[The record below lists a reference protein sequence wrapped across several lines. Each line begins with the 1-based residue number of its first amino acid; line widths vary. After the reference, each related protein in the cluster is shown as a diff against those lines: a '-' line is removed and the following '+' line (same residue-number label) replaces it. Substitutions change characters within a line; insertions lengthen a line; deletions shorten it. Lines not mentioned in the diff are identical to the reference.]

1 MPDPKEEILNKVRM
15 LKRPSTAQFIWMGVG
30 LLIAIGLFIFLR
42 GIVTCWR
49 LTALPG
55 IAPSSCSAQ
64 SLGPLA
70 NTLGTPMPGG
80 TAGPG
85 MPTTSAPQA
94 PLPPPWDGASRV
106 SILVMGYDFESN
118 WDPANRSCPC
128 RSDTM
133 IVFTIDPVS
142 HTAGMISVPRDMW
155 VNIPGF
161 NSYNKINAALFL
173 GDANKIPGGGTGLA
187 VKTVENFLGIPI
199 QYFALIDFSAF
210 TKMIDTIGGVC
221 LNIDTKIDVGV
232 LFKNGTVTLQPGQQ
246 CLTGEVALGYA
257 RARDVS
263 QGVAQGDVERAQ
275 HQQQVI
281 LAIRDKVL
289 DPGNFINLMTQAPT
303 LYSEL
308 SSGINTNLT
317 LDNVKQLAVLAK
329 DIPLSS
335 IQTGVIDYSM
345 MQDGSYD
352 LNGQKLAVLRPY
364 PDKIRELVD
373 KIFGGGSMEP
383 MATGT
388 SDDKMKVEAAR
399 VVVINGT
406 GVTGM
411 ASRTADY
418 LKTLGMNVTA
428 FGNTGDYPDKYYS
441 STGFPDRTLIIVH
454 AGTPYALQYLM
465 ALMKI
470 QSSSQILVDFN
481 PSAPEDIVL
490 AIGSD
495 WNSNNPMP

>member
-1 MPDPKEEILNKVRM
+1 MPEPKEEFLNKVRM
-15 LKRPSTAQFIWMGVG
+15 LKRPSTGQFIWLGVG
-30 LLIAIGLFIFLR
+30 LVIAVGLFIFMK
-42 GIVTCWR
+42 GFVTCWR

-55 IAPSSCSAQ
+55 ITPSSCLSQPSA
-64 SLGPLA
+64 PLTNA
-70 NTLGTPMPGG
+70 QGTPGA
-80 TAGPG
+80 TAGLG
-85 MPTTSAPQA
+85 MPTTSAPQV

-106 SILVMGYDFESN
+106 NILVMGYDFESN
-118 WDPANRSCPC
+118 WDPSVRLCPC

-142 HTAGMISVPRDMW
+142 HTAGMLSVPRDMW

-161 NSYNKINAALFL
+161 NAYNKINAALFL
-173 GDANKIPGGGTGLA
+173 GDAYKIPGGGTELA

-199 QYFALIDFSAF
+199 QYFALIDFTAF

-221 LNIDTKIDVGV
+221 LDIPSKIDVGV
-232 LFKNGTVTLQPGQQ
+232 LFKAGVVTLQPGNQ

-263 QGVAQGDVERAQ
+263 QGIANGDVERAQ

-281 LAIRDKVL
+281 MAVRDKIL
-289 DPGNFINLMTQAPT
+289 SPGNFLNLMSQAPT

-317 LDNVKQLAVLAK
+317 LDNVMQLAMLAK
-329 DIPLSS
+329 NIPLNS
-335 IQTGVIDYSM
+335 IQTGVIDYTM
-345 MQDGSYD
+345 MQDGTYI
-352 LNGQKLAVLRPY
+352 LNGQELAVLRPY

-373 KIFGGGSMEP
+373 KIFGGGSMNP

-388 SDDKMKVEAAR
+388 VDDKMKAEAAR

-418 LKTLGMNVTA
+418 LKTLGMNVTH

-441 STGFPDRTLIIVH
+441 STGFPNRTLIIVH
-454 AGTPYALQYLM
+454 AGKPYALQYLM

-481 PSAPEDIVL
+481 ANAPEDIVL

-495 WNSNNPMP
+495 WNSSNPMP

>member
-1 MPDPKEEILNKVRM
+1 MPEAKQNFLIKARS
-15 LKRPSTAQFIWMGVG
+15 LKRPTTSQFIWIGTGV
-30 LLIAIGLFIFLR
+30 LIAVGLFIFMR
-42 GIVTCWR
+42 GFVTCWR

-55 IAPSSCSAQ
+55 IAPSSCAAQ
-64 SLGPLA
+64 GG
-70 NTLGTPMPGG
+70 GTPATNSMGTPVADS

-85 MPTTSAPQA
+85 MPTTSAPQV
-94 PLPPPWDGASRV
+94 PLPPAWDGASRV
-106 SILVMGYDFESN
+106 NILVMGYDYEAN
-118 WDPANRSCPC
+118 WDPNTRLCPC

-173 GDANKIPGGGTGLA
+173 GDLYKIPGGGA
-187 VKTVENFLGIPI
+187 EEAMKTVENFLGIPI
-199 QYFALIDFSAF
+199 QYFALIDFTAF

-221 LNIDTKIDVGV
+221 LDIPSKIDVGV
-232 LFKNGTVTLQPGQQ
+232 LFEPGTVTLQPGNQ
-246 CLTGEVALGYA
+246 CLSGKVALGYA

-263 QGVAQGDVERAQ
+263 QGVANGDVERAQ

-281 LAIRDKVL
+281 MAVRDKVL
-289 DPGNFINLMTQAPT
+289 SPGNFLNLMSQAPT
-303 LYSEL
+303 LYNEL

-317 LDNVKQLAVLAK
+317 LDDVMRLAMLAK
-329 DIPLSS
+329 DIPLDS
-335 IQTGVIDYSM
+335 IKTGVIDYTM
-345 MQDGSYD
+345 MQDGTYE

-373 KIFGGGSMEP
+373 KIFGAGSLDP

-388 SDDKMKVEAAR
+388 LEEKMKSEAAR
-399 VVVINGT
+399 VVVINGS

-411 ASRTADY
+411 AEKTTNY
-418 LKTLGMNVTA
+418 LKTQGMNVSA

-441 STGFPDRTLIIVH
+441 PFPSRTLIIVH
-454 AGTPYALQYLM
+454 AGKPYAMQYLM
-465 ALMKI
+465 ALMKVT
-470 QSSSQILVDFN
+470 SSSQILVDFN
-481 PSAPEDIVL
+481 PNAPEDIIL
-490 AIGSD
+490 ALGED
-495 WNSNNPMP
+495 WGASNPMP

>member
-1 MPDPKEEILNKVRM
+1 MPEKKDNLLNKAQIM
-15 LKRPSTAQFIWMGVG
+15 NRPTTSQFIWIGMGLV
-30 LLIAIGLFIFLR
+30 IAVGLFIFMR

-55 IAPSSCSAQ
+55 IAPSSCAAQ
-64 SLGPLA
+64 PAGPL
-70 NTLGTPMPGG
+70 TSDGGTPVAGS

-85 MPTTSAPQA
+85 VPTTSAPQI

-106 SILVMGYDFESN
+106 SILVMGYDYESN
-118 WDPANRSCPC
+118 WDPTNRSCPC

-142 HTAGMISVPRDMW
+142 HMAGMISVPRDMW
-155 VNIPGF
+155 VNIPEF
-161 NSYNKINAALFL
+161 NTYNKINAALFL
-173 GDANKIPGGGTGLA
+173 GDTYKLPGGGPELA

-199 QYFALIDFSAF
+199 QYFALIDFTAF

-221 LNIDTKIDVGV
+221 LDIASKIDVGV
-232 LFKNGTVTLQPGQQ
+232 LFQEGTVTLQPGHQ
-246 CLTGEVALGYA
+246 CLKGDVALGYA
-257 RARDVS
+257 RARDTS

-281 LAIRDKVL
+281 MAVRDKVL
-289 DPGNFINLMTQAPT
+289 APGNFLNLLYQTPT
-303 LYSEL
+303 LYKEL

-317 LDNVKQLAVLAK
+317 SDDVMRLALLAK
-329 DIPLSS
+329 DIPVDS

-345 MQDGSYD
+345 MQDSTYN
-352 LNGQKLAVLRPY
+352 LNGQVLAVLRPY

-373 KIFGGGSMEP
+373 KIFGGGSMDP

-388 SDDKMKVEAAR
+388 VDERMKAESAR

-406 GVTGM
+406 GVAGM
-411 ASRTADY
+411 AEKTYNY
-418 LKTLGMNVTA
+418 LKTQGMNATA

-441 STGFPDRTLIIVH
+441 PFPSRTIIIVH
-454 AGTPYALQYLM
+454 AGKPYAIQYLM
-465 ALMKI
+465 ALMKVT
-470 QSSSQILVDFN
+470 SPSQIIVDFK
-481 PSAPEDIVL
+481 PEAPEDILVAL
-490 AIGSD
+490 GSD
-495 WNSNNPMP
+495 WNSSNPMP